1 MDEQEYKEVIE
12 DLKKRRL
19 PVEIKETVEAMLET
33 KAEKVVVIKIEKV
46 SDVTDY
52 LVICNGNSDRHNGA
66 IGDEIQKRLKKKYKK
81 KHYGIEGD
89 ANAKW
94 ILIDYADFVVH
105 VFTHDNRVRYAL
117 EKLWMDGKRYN
128 FYKGQ

>member
-1 MDEQEYKEVIE
+1 MEEQAYKEVIE

-19 PVEIKETVEAMLET
+19 PAEIKETVEAMLET
-33 KAEKVVVIKIEKV
+33 KAEKVVVLKIEKV

-66 IGDEIQKRLKKKYKK
+66 ISDEVQKRLKKKYKK
-81 KHYGIEGD
+81 KHYGVEGEG
-89 ANAKW
+89 NAKW

-105 VFTHDNRVRYAL
+105 IFTNDNRVRYAL

-128 FYKGQ
+128 FY